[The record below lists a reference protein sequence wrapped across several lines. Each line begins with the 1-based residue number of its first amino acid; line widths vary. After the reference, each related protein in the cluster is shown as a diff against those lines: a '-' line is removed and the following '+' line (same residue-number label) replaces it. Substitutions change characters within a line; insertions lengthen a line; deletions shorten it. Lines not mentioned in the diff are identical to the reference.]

1 MNVPES
7 VSKQAKRAEELQK
20 QLLNPS
26 KDAHEEPE
34 IKQEELPGAQKDEPA
49 PAEEGQAKPE
59 PVEQSAALPQE
70 EDYLY
75 WRNRFQVIQGK
86 YNAEVPA
93 LRKQV
98 AELERA
104 LSEAKTNQSQN
115 IEQSAPQQV
124 ASALGDLSQDEI
136 DEFGPELID
145 LVKRIAGA
153 QVSQSSEQVSSL
165 NEKLSQ
171 TQDELKQIKDEQ
183 QDDQTSRF
191 WASVQRLVPDFVS
204 INSNPDFLAWLDG
217 ADPTTGI
224 QRQSILNNH
233 QERLNSQGIAAVFN
247 AFKQTVTNTQVRD
260 PKELQQPSQ
269 SNGFE
274 PNSPS
279 ANARIWT
286 GAEIDKFYK
295 DCALNKYKPEEKRA
309 IELEIFEATNTG
321 RVRR

>member
-1 MNVPES
+1 MTVPTS
-7 VSKQAKRAEELQK
+7 VREQAKRAEELQQ
-20 QLLNPS
+20 QLVNPS
-26 KDAHEEPE
+26 KDAHKEPE
-34 IKQEELPGAQKDEPA
+34 IKQEELPSAQEIEPT
-49 PAEEGQAKPE
+49 PAKQEQAQPKPE
-59 PVEQSAALPQE
+59 EQPAAPSQE

-98 AELERA
+98 SELEQA
-104 LSEAKTNQSQN
+104 LSEAKANQSQSPD
-115 IEQSAPQQV
+115 QSAPQQV
-124 ASALGDLSQDEI
+124 ANALGDLSQDEI

-153 QVSQSSEQVSSL
+153 QVNQSSEKVDSL

-171 TQDELKQIKDEQ
+171 TQDELKQIKDDQ

-191 WASVQRLVPDFVS
+191 WAGVQRLVPDFVS
-204 INSNPDFLAWLDG
+204 INSNPNFLAWLDG
-217 ADPTTGI
+217 VDPTTGI

-233 QERLNSQGIAAVFN
+233 QKRLNPQGVEAVFN
-247 AFKQTVTNTQVRD
+247 AFKQTVTNTQTRN
-260 PKELQQPSQ
+260 PEELQQPSQ

-286 GAEIDKFYK
+286 GAEINQFYK
-295 DCALNKYKPEEKRA
+295 DCSMNKYKPEEKRA
-309 IELEIFEATNTG
+309 IELEIFEASNTG
-321 RVRR
+321 RVRK